1 MKTCVLFAG
10 TTEGRR
16 IAELFRDSKDRLEI
30 FVAGSYGAD
39 LLPSGK
45 NIHVREGR
53 KDAAELREE
62 LAELSPDLVVDA
74 THPYA
79 AVITQNLQSLCGEL
93 GLRFLRVGRPAAGT
107 KGDAV
112 RVSSMKEAVEF
123 LQGTEGEILLTT
135 GTKDLQTA
143 RALPSF
149 AKRCYARVL
158 PSEESIAA
166 CREAGL
172 PRSHIL
178 ALQGPFGTEF
188 NKAVI
193 RQYGIGW
200 TVTKDSGEEGGCP
213 EKCRAAEETGTG
225 LVLIG
230 RPGEETD
237 ACSFG
242 EAVSLLA
249 ETFSMSPQEL
259 VLTAMGPGN
268 PELLTREALE
278 TVRTADVLIGA
289 ERLLR
294 EAFSLHPAGEGAPHL
309 ASFNPEEIL
318 AFLREHPEYRRA
330 ALLYSGDISTYS
342 GAKALRA
349 LAKDEFAVTACPGLS
364 SIAYFLG
371 KIGVPQEETCIVS
384 IHGREGNL
392 IPLVRANRYVLAL
405 VGNEGDV
412 RACAQA
418 LIDFAMPQVKITVG
432 ERLSYPEERIYT
444 GLPSEM
450 CTHLTDRLALVL
462 FENAWPEHVPQGYGL
477 PDGEFIRDKVPMTK
491 REVRAS
497 ALSRLGIREDSVI
510 WDVGAGTGSVSV
522 EAALHAPRGEVYA
535 IERRPDA
542 WELLLENRKKFGCE
556 QMTIVAGSAPECLA
570 DLPAPDAVFIGGTG
584 GMLPGILASVFEK
597 NPDAKTVVTAV
608 TYETE
613 AELLRLRCDPE
624 VAKVLEITFTELLA
638 VTEREAGSYTLR
650 QAGNPVL
657 IAEITRRKEE
667 A

>member
-16 IAELFRDSKDRLEI
+16 IAELFRDSKDRLEV

-45 NIHVREGR
+45 QIRIHEGR

-62 LAELSPDLVVDA
+62 LSALSPDLVVDA

-79 AVITQNLQSLCGEL
+79 SVITQNLRALCQEL
-93 GLRFLRVGRPAAGT
+93 ELPCLRVGRPAAGT
-107 KGDAV
+107 TKDAV

-123 LQGTEGEILLTT
+123 LRGTEGNILLTT
-135 GTKDLQTA
+135 GTKDLGTVS
-143 RALPSF
+143 ALPHF
-149 AKRCYARVL
+149 AKRCFARVL
-158 PSEESIAA
+158 PSEESVAA

-172 PRSHIL
+172 PRNRIL

-193 RQYGIGW
+193 REYQISW
-200 TVTKDSGEEGGCP
+200 TVTKDSGEAGGFP

-225 LVLIG
+225 LVIIG
-230 RPGEETD
+230 RPAEETD
-237 ACSFG
+237 ACPFA
-242 EAVSLLA
+242 EAVRRLS
-249 ETFSMSPQEL
+249 EIFSIAPQEL
-259 VLTAMGPGN
+259 VLTAMGPGD

-278 TVRTADVLIGA
+278 TVRSADVLIGA
-289 ERLLR
+289 KRLL
-294 EAFSLHPAGEGAPHL
+294 ETAFALRPAGEKTPHL
-309 ASFNPEEIL
+309 MSFAPEEIL

-371 KIGVPQEETCIVS
+371 KTGVPQEETCIVS

-418 LIDFAMPQVKITVG
+418 LVDFAMPQVKITVG

-444 GLPSEM
+444 GLPNEM

-462 FENAWPEHVPQGYGL
+462 FENAWPERVPQGFGL
-477 PDGEFIRDKVPMTK
+477 PDSSFVRGKVPMTK
-491 REVRAS
+491 REIRAS
-497 ALSRLGIREDSVI
+497 ALSRLGLREDSVV

-542 WELLLENRKKFGCE
+542 WELLLTNRKKFGCE
-556 QMTIVAGSAPECLA
+556 QLTVVAGEAPECLA
-570 DLPAPDAVFIGGTG
+570 DLPAPDAVFIGGSG
-584 GMLPGILASVFEK
+584 GMLPGILAAVFEK
-597 NPDAKTVVTAV
+597 NPDACVVVTAV

-613 AELLRLRCDPE
+613 GELLRLRSDPE
-624 VAKVLEITFTELLA
+624 VAKVLDIHFTELLA
-638 VTEREAGSYTLR
+638 VREQEAGDYTLR
-650 QAGNPVL
+650 RAESPVL
-657 IAEITRRKEE
+657 IAEIKRNREE
-667 A
+667 T